1 MIRLKLHEL
10 SLTICLMKTKKN
22 LLFND
27 GYNIESVF
35 SSNKS
40 SSLDLFEFSHQNFRD
55 NYCAQAFSDKLK
67 AISSSD
73 KLISTLEEKNTFV
86 NNNITTNDE
95 ILELVSSFID
105 GDTIQ
110 KIIGFS
116 ERSKKILLKFMA
128 GILNSR

>member
-1 MIRLKLHEL
+1 M
-10 SLTICLMKTKKN
+10 
-22 LLFND
+22 
-27 GYNIESVF
+27 
-35 SSNKS
+35 
-40 SSLDLFEFSHQNFRD
+40 FEFSHQNFRD

-105 GDTIQ
+105 GDTI
-110 KIIGFS
+110 
-116 ERSKKILLKFMA
+116 KKL
-128 GILNSR
+128 